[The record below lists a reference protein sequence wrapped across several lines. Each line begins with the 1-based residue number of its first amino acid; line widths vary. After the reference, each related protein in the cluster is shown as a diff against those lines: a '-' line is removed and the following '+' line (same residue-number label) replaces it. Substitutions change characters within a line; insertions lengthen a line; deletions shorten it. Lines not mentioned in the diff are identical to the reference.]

1 MRINYFILF
10 FILISA
16 YLVNAQN
23 DFILNRGSYSPF
35 ETVQVNAKFNVSL
48 ARSLSVSDFKLLDEN
63 NSSIP
68 LSLSLHKINTNEY
81 YLYFDVPDVVSGNY
95 KFGVFN
101 VFYNENGLKKNSF
114 FTNIIIYNRTDNIVS
129 VKPAYVSSTVNGYD
143 ETPFT
148 LIIKNSGDNDV
159 TVNIAAADGFFNV
172 KPSAFKLGK
181 KGSKNIDV
189 NTALFNKEG
198 NSFSGNIN
206 VRYHFLEYARY
217 YLLEYNIP
225 FNVKRISE
233 STVPVITD
241 SNKNITNYT
250 AEIIKDSFI
259 IGDLYGNAISE
270 NEISIEIGNGESF
283 TGDFSIVNK
292 NNFDLNN
299 LTLTVSERLKDFV
312 VANPEFIEEIPAKG
326 VYPISLEINK
336 DNNLDKNYD
345 GEIIVKSSASE
356 FSIPLFIYLMKSA
369 EVNTTKTSINKTA
382 AEEPVEIKNNG
393 KLLVW
398 AVLFAVIVV
407 ILALIIYMYKKS
419 KIQQSKFDD
428 FVDRVKGR
436 K

>member
-1 MRINYFILF
+1 
-10 FILISA
+10 
-16 YLVNAQN
+16 
-23 DFILNRGSYSPF
+23 
-35 ETVQVNAKFNVSL
+35 
-48 ARSLSVSDFKLLDEN
+48 
-63 NSSIP
+63 
-68 LSLSLHKINTNEY
+68 
-81 YLYFDVPDVVSGNY
+81 LYFDVPDVVSGNY